1 MKNKTRSIRAR
12 IKQRIKNP
20 QFSKEEAI
28 SYAKVLLGSAVL
40 SIGYALFI
48 VPHNI
53 VPGGIFGLSIAIHE
67 IIGLPVGF
75 IAMCLNIPILLLGIK
90 ILGRKNGL
98 KTTFSMVTVSFG
110 IDLVIYLSKGEAL
123 VNDILVSAVFGG
135 VMIGVAVAIVI
146 SANATTGGNDILVKL
161 LQKYVHLPFGELNLI
176 INGAIVLIGVIIFND
191 YTMAAYCVISIFVI
205 SKTIEYYQNKAVQ
218 TKTVLVFSQ
227 RNPEIQKEILESSQL
242 PKESVKL
249 IHHDSSE
256 KMILVTKNTSK
267 LAKLE
272 ELITKTDPKAHVVFL
287 KSNRTLV

>member
-1 MKNKTRSIRAR
+1 MKNNTRSIRAR
-12 IKQRIKNP
+12 IIRRIKTP
-20 QFSKEEAI
+20 QFSKEEAV
-28 SYAKVLLGSAVL
+28 SYAKVLLGSAIL

-53 VPGGIFGLSIAIHE
+53 VPGGIFGLSIAIQE
-67 IIGLPVGF
+67 ILGLSVGF

-110 IDLVIYLSKGEAL
+110 IDLILYLSHGEAL
-123 VNDILVSAVFGG
+123 VNDILVSSVFGG
-135 VMIGVAVAIVI
+135 VLIGVAVAIVM

-161 LQKYVHLPFGELNLI
+161 LQKYLQIPFSELNLF
-176 INGAIVLIGVIIFND
+176 INGAIVLIGVVIFND
-191 YTMAAYCVISIFVI
+191 YTMAAYSVIAIFTI
-205 SKTIEYYQNKAVQ
+205 SKTIEYYQDKAVQ

-227 RNPEIQKEILESSQL
+227 RNNEIQKEILNSKQL

-256 KMILVTKNTSK
+256 KMILVTKNTNK

-272 ELITKTDPKAHVVFL
+272 ELIAKTDPKAHVVFL
-287 KSNRTLV
+287 KSNRSVV